1 MTAHCPPSRSGAGVR
16 AGEARSRGGA
26 GDLVQFTTRV
36 VAGATIVAA
45 CGEIDASNAEQF
57 CRQVHWRAP
66 VGYRALVIDLGAVS
80 FFSGQGVRALLAIA
94 QRCDAAALPWAVIAS
109 PAVARTLH
117 LTDLP
122 ENAVHQARSV
132 PAALSALLTAHKQ

>member
-1 MTAHCPPSRSGAGVR
+1 MRGAAPEKRGRAAVPVISCSSPPGSWP
-16 AGEARSRGGA
+16 
-26 GDLVQFTTRV
+26 
-36 VAGATIVAA
+36 GATIVAA
-45 CGEIDASNAEQF
+45 CGEIDASHAEQF

-66 VGYRALVIDLGAVS
+66 VGDRALIIDLGAVS
-80 FFSGQGVRALLAIA
+80 FLSGQGLRALLASG
-94 QRCDAAALPWAVIAS
+94 QRCDAATLPWAAIAS

-132 PAALSALLTAHKQ
+132 SAALSALLTAHKQ